1 MLQIIEQH
9 GRTFGQ
15 KASEKGEEYPSYRP
29 VRYLRAHLAYMGL
42 SLSFTVPCRLYAE
55 CGFEVFDTVT
65 LQHAIELSGC
75 C

>member
-42 SLSFTVPCRLYAE
+42 SLSFTLCLAVPCHVYTE
-55 CGFEVFDTVT
+55 CGLKVFDTVT
-65 LQHAIELSGC
+65 
-75 C
+75 